1 MKQQSALLQMNFLT
15 VTPKFQALHQ
25 LGHNILR
32 CDIPVVSLQY
42 TVRAE
47 MWTFKTQLH
56 CSNYK
61 WQLHVSATP

>member
-1 MKQQSALLQMNFLT
+1 MKQQSALLQINFLP

-25 LGHNILR
+25 LGHDILT
-32 CDIPVVSLQY
+32 CDIAVVPLQY

-47 MWTFKTQLH
+47 MWPFKTQHH

-61 WQLHVSATP
+61 WQLHVSATQ